1 VVIATIDTLPIP
13 RVSDSE
19 RIEIDP
25 LGHTNDGVI
34 HVTARLGYME
44 TLTSAVRYV
53 GSSRRKPRD

>member
-1 VVIATIDTLPIP
+1 MIVTIDTLPIP

-53 GSSRRKPRD
+53 GSSR